1 MKRRSFIGSIG
12 ALTGGLI
19 LGNTGLSL
27 AGKPDY
33 KNALKYAID
42 EESFWKT
49 VRQQFVFPDDYI
61 YLNTGGIGAL
71 PSFVMNHVQK
81 STFEDERHPSPGH
94 DHRKWDE
101 VKEICTGLLG
111 PGVKM
116 EEIALVSTAT
126 EGINIILNGLPLERG
141 DEVITTTHEHP
152 ALHIPLLSRMQR
164 DGIKIKTFEPDLES
178 AQGNVE
184 RISDLITRR
193 TRLVFISHVTCTT
206 GQNFPLK
213 EIGELTKDK
222 GLWFALDAAQA
233 AAQMPMDVKNWNV
246 DFYTFSGH
254 KWTLG
259 PKRTG
264 VLYVREDLLDTLRPI
279 TVGAYSDGGY
289 SINDMT
295 LKFHA
300 TAQRYEYATQNAPLF
315 YGLGKAA
322 EFVQTIGLNKIWE
335 HNQKLAEKFCSGLKD
350 IPGIEILSPQEKKYR
365 TAMITFRSTVKAHSE
380 VSAHL
385 SRNSIRTR
393 GVGEAGLN
401 GIRVSFHVYNNEEEV
416 DKILA
421 EISNVCSNGG

>member
-1 MKRRSFIGSIG
+1 MKRRQFIGSLG

-19 LGNTGLSL
+19 LGKSELSL
-27 AGKPDY
+27 AAQPDF
-33 KNALKYAID
+33 KSAIRNAMDDDALW
-42 EESFWKT
+42 ST
-49 VRQQFVFPDDYI
+49 VRSQFIFPDDYT

-71 PSFVMNHVQK
+71 PSPVMNFIQRC
-81 STFEDERHPSPGH
+81 TFDDEKYPSPGH
-94 DHRKWDE
+94 DHNKWDN

-126 EGINIILNGLPLERG
+126 EGINIILNGLPLEKG

-164 DGIKIKTFEPDLES
+164 DGIKIRVYEPDIEKGL
-178 AQGNVE
+178 GNVE
-184 RISDLITRR
+184 RINDLINSR
-193 TRLVFISHVTCTT
+193 TKLVFLSHVTCTT
-206 GQNFPLK
+206 GQCFPLK
-213 EIGELTKDK
+213 EIGELCRDK
-222 GLWFALDAAQA
+222 GIWFALDGAQA
-233 AAQMPMDVKNWNV
+233 AAQCEMDMKGWNV

-264 VLYVREDLLDTLRPI
+264 VLYVREELLDTLRPI

-289 SINDMT
+289 NINDMS

-322 EFVQTIGLNKIWE
+322 DYVQTIGLVKVWE
-335 HNQKLAEKFCSGLKD
+335 HNRKLAEKFYSGLIEMDD
-350 IPGIEILSPQEKKYR
+350 IEVLSPKEEKYR
-365 TAMITFRSTVKAHSE
+365 TAMITFRPTIKKHTEISS
-380 VSAHL
+380 HL
-385 SRNSIRTR
+385 SKNRIRTR
-393 GVGEAGLN
+393 GVSEAGLN
-401 GIRVSFHVYNNEEEV
+401 GIRVSFHIYNNEEEV
-416 DKILA
+416 DRILT
-421 EISNVCSNGG
+421 EIGNV